1 MANKSSIEW
10 QKGNLL
16 SSTHTVNHCVNSDYN
31 NEGMEIVSYD
41 SLQGIAIETMNAF
54 LSSFERMN

>member
-1 MANKSSIEW
+1 MVKKSLIEW
-10 QKGNLL
+10 EKSNLL
-16 SSTHTVNHCVNSDYN
+16 SSTHAANHCVNSDYN

>member
-1 MANKSSIEW
+1 MANKSLIEW

-16 SSTHTVNHCVNSDYN
+16 SSTHAVNHCVNSDYN